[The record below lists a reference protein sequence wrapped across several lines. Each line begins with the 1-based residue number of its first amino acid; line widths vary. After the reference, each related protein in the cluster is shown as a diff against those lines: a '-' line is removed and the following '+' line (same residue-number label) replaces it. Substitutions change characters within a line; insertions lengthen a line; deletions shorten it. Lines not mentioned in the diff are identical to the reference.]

1 VICGEYV
8 TFIEEISHRISG
20 EDYSMQSRRV
30 QHLRNQSVGSK
41 PYIST
46 ERAELLTD
54 FYQSG
59 GADLVST
66 PVARA
71 LAFKYILENKTICI
85 NDGELIVGE
94 RGPAPKA
101 TPTYPELCCHTLEDL
116 DIANS
121 RERTPFLSTEDTR
134 TTFRDE
140 IIPFWTGRTMRDRVF
155 EAMSDDWMKAFQAGV
170 FTEFMEQ
177 RAPGHAILDDKIYQ
191 RGLSDFIDDIR
202 KQLNSLDFYN
212 DPEAYS
218 KEQELK
224 AMEIAASVVIAFAER
239 HAEKARE
246 LADTTSNQTRR
257 EELLRIADI
266 CHHVPAHAP
275 RNFWEALQSYWFV
288 HLGVIIELNVWDS
301 FNPGRLDLNLYP
313 FYEKETTEGSLTRGF
328 AKELLQCFWVK
339 FNNQPAPLKVSITE
353 EQSGTYQDFA
363 LINTGGLTTD
373 GKDGVNE
380 LSYLILEVCNEMRLI
395 QPSVCIQLSTQ
406 NPEEFLKSAVDV
418 VKEGFGQPSMFNT
431 DVILKEFARAGKSIE
446 DARDGGPSGCVTISA
461 FGKESCTL
469 TGYCNWP
476 KILEITLHNGLDPRT
491 EEMVGIETGDPT
503 KFKSFE
509 ELFTA
514 YKKQL
519 EYFINLKIKGNNIIE
534 RLYAEHMPA
543 PFMSLLFDDC
553 IARGKDYHDGG
564 PRYNSTY
571 IQGVGLGTI
580 TDSLSAIKFHVFDN
594 KQFTMNELL
603 DGLSTDFEENQVMRM
618 TLLNKTPK
626 FGNDLDFAD
635 ALAKDVFNAYF
646 DLIDGRPNTKGGEY
660 RVNLL
665 PTTVHV
671 YFGQVTGA
679 TPDGRK
685 SGAPLSDGISPSHG
699 ADTNGPTA
707 VIKSVAKI
715 DHWRTGGT
723 LLNQKFMPE
732 VLADE
737 DGRKKLGDLVRTYFK
752 LGGHHI
758 QFNVVHAD
766 TLKSAQKTP
775 ELYQDLIVRV
785 AGYSDY
791 FVNIGKD
798 LQNEIIARTEQKHF

>member
-1 VICGEYV
+1 
-8 TFIEEISHRISG
+8 
-20 EDYSMQSRRV
+20 MQSERV
-30 QHLRNQSVGSK
+30 KLLRNQSISTK

-71 LAFKYILENKTICI
+71 LAFKHILENKTICI

-94 RGPAPKA
+94 RGPAPRA
-101 TPTYPELCCHTLEDL
+101 TPTYPELCCHSLEDL

-121 RERTPFLSTEDTR
+121 RERTPFLSDEDTR
-134 TTFRDE
+134 TTYRDE
-140 IIPFWTGRTMRDRVF
+140 IIPFWNGRTMRERVF
-155 EAMSDDWMKAFQAGV
+155 TAMSDEWMKAFNAGV

-177 RAPGHAILDDKIYQ
+177 RAPGHAILDDKIYH
-191 RGLSDFIDDIR
+191 RGLLDFIDDINR
-202 KQLNSLDFYN
+202 HLKELDYFN
-212 DPEAYS
+212 DSEAYN

-224 AMEIAASVVIAFAER
+224 AMEIAANAMISFAER
-239 HAEKARE
+239 HAEMARD
-246 LADTTSNQTRR
+246 LAENESDKTRKK
-257 EELLRIADI
+257 ELLRIADI
-266 CHHVPAHAP
+266 CQHVPANAP
-275 RNFWEALQSYWFV
+275 RDFWEALQSYWFI
-288 HLGVIIELNVWDS
+288 HLGVITELNVWDS
-301 FNPGRLDLNLYP
+301 FNPGRLDQNLYP
-313 FYEKETTEGSLTRGF
+313 FYKKEVEERGLTRNF

-363 LINTGGLTTD
+363 LINTGGLTRD

-380 LSYLILEVCNEMRLI
+380 LSYLILEVCDEMRLI
-395 QPSVCIQLSTQ
+395 QPSVCIQLSTN
-406 NPEEFLKSAVDV
+406 NPEQFLRSAVDV

-431 DVILKEFARAGKSIE
+431 DVIIKEFLRAGKATE
-446 DARDGGPSGCVTISA
+446 DARVGGPSGCVTISA
-461 FGKESCTL
+461 FGKESCIL

-476 KILEITLHNGLDPRT
+476 KILEITLHNGTNPQT
-491 EEMVGIETGDPT
+491 GEKVSISTGDPT
-503 KFKSFE
+503 SFKTFD
-509 ELFTA
+509 ELFSA

-519 EYFINLKIKGNNIIE
+519 EYFTNLKIKGNNIIE
-534 RLYAEHMPA
+534 RLYAEYMPA

-553 IARGKDYHDGG
+553 ITRGKDYHDGG

-571 IQGVGLGTI
+571 IQGVGMGTI
-580 TDSLSAIKFHVFDN
+580 TDSLSAIKFHVFEQ
-594 KQFTMNELL
+594 KQFSMKELL
-603 DGLSTDFEENQVMRM
+603 DGLNSDFKDNEVMRM

-626 FGNDLDFAD
+626 FGNDDDYAD
-635 ALAKDVFNAYF
+635 TIAKDVFNAYF

-665 PTTVHV
+665 PTTVHI
-671 YFGQVTGA
+671 YFGQMTGA
-679 TPDGRK
+679 TPNGRNA
-685 SGAPLSDGISPSHG
+685 GAPLSDGISPSHG

-715 DHWRTGGT
+715 DHWKTGGT

-732 VLADE
+732 VLADVE
-737 DGRKKLGDLVRTYFK
+737 GRKKLGDLVRTYFK

-766 TLKSAQKTP
+766 TLKSAQKNP

-798 LQNEIIARTEQKHF
+798 LQNEIIARTEQKRI

>member
-1 VICGEYV
+1 
-8 TFIEEISHRISG
+8 
-20 EDYSMQSRRV
+20 MQSERV
-30 QHLRNQSVGSK
+30 KQLRKQSVDIK

-46 ERAELLTD
+46 ERAELITD

-59 GADLVST
+59 GADSVST
-66 PVARA
+66 PMARA
-71 LAFKYILENKTICI
+71 LVFRHLLENQTICI

-101 TPTYPELCCHTLEDL
+101 TPTYPELCCHSLEDL

-121 RERTPFLSTEDTR
+121 RERTPFLSTDETR
-134 TTFRDE
+134 ATYQDE
-140 IIPFWTGRTMRDRVF
+140 IIPFWNGRTMRDRVF
-155 EAMSDDWMKAFQAGV
+155 NAMSKEWLRAFDAGV

-177 RAPGHAILDDKIYQ
+177 RAPGHAILDDKIYY
-191 RGLSDFIDDIR
+191 RGLLDLIDDIR
-202 KQLNSLDFYN
+202 RHLDELDYYN
-212 DPEAYS
+212 DSEAYK
-218 KEQELK
+218 KEQELR
-224 AMEIAASVVIAFAER
+224 AMEIAANAVITFAER
-239 HAEKARE
+239 HADAARE
-246 LADTTSNQTRR
+246 LAENEPDDKHKK
-257 EELLRIADI
+257 ELLQIAEI
-266 CHHVPAHAP
+266 CHHVPANAP
-275 RNFWEALQSYWFV
+275 RTFWEALQSYWFV
-288 HLGVIIELNVWDS
+288 HLGVITELNVWDS

-313 FYEKETTEGSLTRGF
+313 FYAKDVEAGRMSHEF
-328 AKELLQCFWVK
+328 ARELLQCFWVK

-363 LINTGGLTTD
+363 LINTGGLMPN
-373 GKDGVNE
+373 GEDGVNE
-380 LSYLILEVCNEMRLI
+380 LSYLILDVCKEMRLI
-395 QPSVCIQLSTQ
+395 QPSVCIQLSTK
-406 NPEEFLKSAVDV
+406 NPDRFLRHAIDV
-418 VKEGFGQPSMFNT
+418 VNEGFGQPSMFNT
-431 DVILKEFARAGKSIE
+431 DVILKEFTRAGKSIE
-446 DARDGGPSGCVTISA
+446 DARAGGPSGCVTISA
-461 FGKESCTL
+461 FGKESCIL

-476 KILEITLHNGLDPRT
+476 KILEITLNNGMDPRT
-491 EEMVGIETGDPT
+491 GEMVGIKTDDPT
-503 KFKSFE
+503 RFKSFD
-509 ELFTA
+509 ELFSA
-514 YKKQL
+514 YNMQL
-519 EYFINLKIKGNNIIE
+519 EYFLDLKIKGNNIIE

-543 PFMSLLFDDC
+543 PFLSLLFDDC
-553 IARGKDYHDGG
+553 IARGRDYHDGG

-571 IQGVGLGTI
+571 IQGVGMGTI
-580 TDSLSAIKFHVFDN
+580 TDSLSAIKFHIFEK
-594 KQFTMNELL
+594 KQFTMKQLL
-603 DGLSTDFEENQVMRM
+603 DGLATDFVNDEVMRM

-626 FGNDLDFAD
+626 YGNDDDFAD
-635 ALAKDVFNAYF
+635 TLAKEVFNSYF

-679 TPDGRK
+679 SPNGRR

-715 DHWRTGGT
+715 EHWKTGGT

-737 DGRKKLGDLVRTYFK
+737 EGRKKLGDLVRTYFK

-766 TLKSAQKTP
+766 TLKSAQKSP

-791 FVNIGKD
+791 FVNVGKD
-798 LQNEIIARTEQKHF
+798 LQNEIIARTEQKRI

>member
-1 VICGEYV
+1 
-8 TFIEEISHRISG
+8 
-20 EDYSMQSRRV
+20 MQSERV
-30 QHLRNQSVGSK
+30 KHLRQQSVETK

-59 GADLVST
+59 GADAVST

-71 LAFKYILENKTICI
+71 LAFKHILENKTISI

-94 RGPAPKA
+94 RGPAPRA
-101 TPTYPELCCHTLEDL
+101 APTYPELCCHTLEDL
-116 DIANS
+116 DIANA
-121 RERTPFLSTEDTR
+121 RERTPFLSTEDTKA
-134 TTFRDE
+134 TYRDE
-140 IIPFWTGRTMRDRVF
+140 IIPFWTRRTIRDRIF
-155 EAMSDDWMKAFQAGV
+155 NAMSEEWMNAFNAGV

-177 RAPGHAILDDKIYQ
+177 RAPGHAILDDKIYHK
-191 RGLSDFIDDIR
+191 GFLGFIDDI
-202 KQLNSLDFYN
+202 KTQQSSLDYYN
-212 DPEAYS
+212 DPEVYK

-224 AMEIAASVVIAFAER
+224 AMEIAANAMIVFAER

-246 LADTTSNQTRR
+246 LADSESDEGRR
-257 EELLRIADI
+257 EELLRIAKI
-266 CHHVPAHAP
+266 CQHVPANAP

-301 FNPGRLDLNLYP
+301 FNPGRLDLHLYP
-313 FYEKETTEGSLTRGF
+313 FYEKEVKAGDLTMDF

-353 EQSGTYQDFA
+353 QQSGTYQDFA
-363 LINTGGLTTD
+363 LINTGGLTID
-373 GKDGVNE
+373 GKSAVNE
-380 LSYLILEVCNEMRLI
+380 LSHLILEVCNEMRLI
-395 QPSVCIQLSTQ
+395 QPSVCIQLSTK
-406 NPEEFLKSAVDV
+406 NPDSFLMSAIDV
-418 VKEGFGQPSMFNT
+418 VKEGFGQPSIFNT
-431 DVILKEFARAGKSIE
+431 DVILKEFIRAGKSIE
-446 DARDGGPSGCVTISA
+446 DARVGGPSGCVTISA

-476 KILEITLHNGLDPRT
+476 KILEITLHNGTNPRT
-491 EEMVGIETGDPT
+491 GEMVGIETGDPT

-509 ELFTA
+509 ELFSA

-519 EYFINLKIKGNNIIE
+519 EYFVNLKIKGNNIIE

-571 IQGVGLGTI
+571 IQGVGMGTI
-580 TDSLSAIKFHVFDN
+580 TDSLSAIKFHVFDK
-594 KQFTMNELL
+594 KQFTMEELL
-603 DGLSTDFEENQVMRM
+603 EGLRTNFEENEVMRM

-626 FGNDLDFAD
+626 YGNDDDLAD
-635 ALAKDVFNAYF
+635 SIAKSVFDAYF
-646 DLIDGRPNTKGGEY
+646 DLIDGCPNTKGGEY

-679 TPDGRK
+679 TPDGRTA
-685 SGAPLSDGISPSHG
+685 GAPLSDGISPSHG

-715 DHWRTGGT
+715 DHWKTGGT

-732 VLADE
+732 VLANSE
-737 DGRKKLGDLVRTYFK
+737 GRRKLGDLVRTYFK

-758 QFNVVHAD
+758 QFNVVSAD
-766 TLKSAQKTP
+766 TLKSAQKNP
-775 ELYQDLIVRV
+775 EHFQDLIVRV

-798 LQNEIIARTEQKHF
+798 LQNEIIARTEQHHF